1 MASDVRRIPLSEPVL
16 HGDEWKFVK
25 ECLDTNWV
33 SSAGP
38 FVTRF
43 EQEVAALAGARHAV
57 AVASGTAA
65 LHIALVVAGVGADDE
80 VLMPALT
87 FIAPANAVRYT
98 GARPVFIDV
107 EPDYWQIDP
116 EKVARFL
123 DRECVARSGV
133 LHNRTT
139 GRRMRTLLVVDLL
152 GHPVSADPLR
162 DLASRYGLTII
173 EDATESLGARYRAQ
187 PVGLLGDIGC
197 FSFNGNKTITSGGGG
212 MIVTNDAATAERA
225 RYLTTQARD
234 DAVEYVHHAIGFNY
248 RLTNIQAALGVAQLQ
263 WLGDHVERKRR
274 IAARYRDSF
283 GDIPGLEMMREAPW
297 AFSSFWL
304 STMLVDST
312 TYPIDSRDLLRRL
325 RDRGIESRPLWQPL
339 HWSRAHAGAQS
350 YHCDVAERL
359 HGTALSLP
367 SSPNLSED
375 DQRRVIDVVAQC
387 ASCSDVAG

>member
-139 GRRMRTLLVVDLL
+139 GRRMRTLRSVT
-152 GHPVSADPLR
+152 SA
-162 DLASRYGLTII
+162 AS
-173 EDATESLGARYRAQ
+173 ASTE
-187 PVGLLGDIGC
+187 
-197 FSFNGNKTITSGGGG
+197 T
-212 MIVTNDAATAERA
+212 
-225 RYLTTQARD
+225 
-234 DAVEYVHHAIGFNY
+234 
-248 RLTNIQAALGVAQLQ
+248 
-263 WLGDHVERKRR
+263 
-274 IAARYRDSF
+274 
-283 GDIPGLEMMREAPW
+283 
-297 AFSSFWL
+297 
-304 STMLVDST
+304 
-312 TYPIDSRDLLRRL
+312 RRL
-325 RDRGIESRPLWQPL
+325 P
-339 HWSRAHAGAQS
+339 AAA
-350 YHCDVAERL
+350 A
-359 HGTALSLP
+359 A
-367 SSPNLSED
+367 
-375 DQRRVIDVVAQC
+375 
-387 ASCSDVAG
+387 